1 VKWVQRP
8 WCVGVLALACERSG
22 ERARDDDD
30 STSSADDDDDGPG
43 GDDDDDGPTSAA
55 TDGADTGDDGSTDD
69 APPQSCA
76 ETTCSDRGVCVD
88 GEAGPVC
95 TCDEGFV
102 GDECETQGDDYHRR
116 TLLVPGLADP
126 DVLAEH
132 DDLFFLVGT
141 GSTVTVPIFES
152 TDLAVFT
159 EVLQYDPSAIDPVH
173 DYCYVWAPD
182 LTKHD
187 GVYDLYFSAHRVA
200 KGAACPPAGQDVTT
214 FHVSAPS
221 TDFAFGVPE
230 LLNDGTALPH
240 SRIDSG
246 CPSQGCDHA
255 IRIDAA
261 VYDDGVE
268 RWFSYV
274 FFQGGNNIATFRFS
288 DPATLVRNAGPA
300 VFATAPYEESI
311 NEGPDFFRR
320 DGRHYM
326 FFSAGFFDSQYA
338 MYYVIA
344 DDVAGLTRAR
354 NVRRHSEALRSA
366 DGDLVESHGHNS
378 IVQRRGEWF
387 NVFHMGEFDG
397 AGDLTGRST
406 HKQRIAFRDDG
417 SIVALSFVDL
427 RWSRIPGAQYSVDL
441 VTKDGTVVGPCI
453 AVGRIGTAT
462 TTRYR
467 GICPDGGDVRV
478 EKSEVAAFRVY
489 HSTDGTW
496 TQFTD
501 VAYDGGADR
510 LFVAI
515 DGGTTDAVELHWNEL
530 ATAAE
535 YSLDVQRA
543 DGSWIAPCVGAPTLG
558 RSISHVYTGA
568 CTSTPDSLPAAD
580 VKAFRVCSAEN
591 GNWAVATCGATDHD
605 GTSAFVDVAIP

>member
-1 VKWVQRP
+1 MRP
-8 WCVGVLALACERSG
+8 WCACVLALACGGAGERS
-22 ERARDDDD
+22 AAPDDDD
-30 STSSADDDDDGPG
+30 GTGSADDDGTG
-43 GDDDDDGPTSAA
+43 SAHDDDDGPTSAA
-55 TDGADTGDDGSTDD
+55 TDDGSAD
-69 APPQSCA
+69 AGSSTEGGGFETCA
-76 ETTCSDRGVCVD
+76 DTTCSGHGVCID
-88 GEAGPVC
+88 GDDGPVC

-102 GDECETQGDDYHRR
+102 GVECEANGDDYHRR

-152 TDLAVFT
+152 TDLATFT
-159 EVLQYDPSAIDPVH
+159 ETLQYDPSAIDPVH
-173 DYCYVWAPD
+173 DYCFVWAPD

-230 LLNDGTALPH
+230 LVNEGTAFPQG
-240 SRIDSG
+240 RVESG
-246 CPSQGCDHA
+246 CPAAGCDHA
-255 IRIDAA
+255 IRIDSAA
-261 VYDDGVE
+261 YFDGVD

-274 FFQGGNNIATFRFS
+274 YFDGGNNIATYRFA
-288 DPATLVRNAGPA
+288 DPNALVHNAGPA

-311 NEGPDFFRR
+311 NEGPDIFRR
-320 DGRHYM
+320 DGRHYL

-354 NVRRHSEALRSA
+354 NVRRHSEPLHSA

-387 NVFHMGEFDG
+387 NVFHVGEFDG
-397 AGDLTGRST
+397 AGNLTGRST
-406 HKQRIAFRDDG
+406 HKQRVTFRADG
-417 SIVALSFVDL
+417 SIVALGFVDL
-427 RWSRIPGAQYSVDL
+427 RWSRVPGAQYSVDV
-441 VTKDGTVVGPCI
+441 VTKDGTVIGPCI
-453 AVGRIGTAT
+453 AVGRIGSDTS
-462 TTRYR
+462 TRYR
-467 GICPDGGDVRV
+467 GICPDGGDARV
-478 EKSEVAAFRVY
+478 ERSEVAAFRVY

-496 TQFTD
+496 TQFTELE
-501 VAYDGGADR
+501 YDGGDDR
-510 LFVAI
+510 VFVPI
-515 DGGTTDAVELHWNEL
+515 EGGTTDVVELHWNEL
-530 ATAAE
+530 ATGAE
-535 YSLDVQRA
+535 YSVDVQRA

-558 RSISHVYTGA
+558 RSIAHAYTGS
-568 CTSTPDSLPAAD
+568 CPSSPDSLPAAD

-591 GNWAVATCGATDHD
+591 GNWAEATCGTSEHD
-605 GTSAFVDVAIP
+605 GLAAFVDVAIP